1 MTQKNRTS
9 FMNDP
14 LCRIPSFYSE
24 FSLLERPN
32 VQRRHV
38 RLDNKGWCGK
48 VLCSQRGNEE
58 GFNGCRMSYLPQIL
72 SNSWSNAQFFRNTLW
87 PRINSLSLLGFDIQ
101 FQRYILRLSKNGETI
116 QGGKLF
122 KGGSKL
128 YQSLLYSKH

>member
-58 GFNGCRMSYLPQIL
+58 GFNGSRMSYVVPAIYI
-72 SNSWSNAQFFRNTLW
+72 TL
-87 PRINSLSLLGFDIQ
+87 L
-101 FQRYILRLSKNGETI
+101 LSKVGSMPSFLV
-116 QGGKLF
+116 QGVPH
-122 KGGSKL
+122 L
-128 YQSLLYSKH
+128 YENH